1 MPPGPSRA
9 TSVFQNE
16 DKLYW
21 RKGAG
26 KGGCTNMEVRLLN
39 SGYVPD
45 GWLANQLTGLWK
57 DFARD
62 VRSDGT
68 TDFVTPAAEIVEDA
82 DGYHFAFE
90 MPGLNADSL
99 DVRVEDGNLVVAAER
114 RRPEWSKDA
123 RVHASEH
130 SYGKIR
136 RTFRLPEDASHEA
149 SKATYR
155 DGILSVMIPKRPE
168 SKPVRIKVSSN

>member
-1 MPPGPSRA
+1 
-9 TSVFQNE
+9 
-16 DKLYW
+16 
-21 RKGAG
+21 
-26 KGGCTNMEVRLLN
+26 MEVRLLN
-39 SGYVPD
+39 GGYMPGYTD
-45 GWLANQLTGLWK
+45 GWLANQLTGFWK

-62 VRSDGT
+62 LPAAGT
-68 TDFVTPAAEIVEDA
+68 EYVKPAAEIVEDA

-90 MPGLNADSL
+90 MPGLKADSL
-99 DVRVEDGNLVVAAER
+99 DVRVEDGNLVVTAER
-114 RRPEWSKDA
+114 KRPEWNKEV

-149 SKATYR
+149 SKASYR

-168 SKPVRIKVSSN
+168 SKPVRIKVNSD